1 MFNWLVKKMNVTI
14 EPADWTDEDFHKRA
28 KTIGLLDIFGFENF
42 KHNNFEQLCI
52 NYVNE
57 KLHKLYIAAI
67 FEAEKMELI
76 DEGLESIVSRIQY
89 PNLKVLEVIKML
101 DYKPNS
107 KNYAGVNFAEPP
119 GTGIFT
125 HLDDVCQTGRPVKW
139 EEIADAVETTHKKSN
154 VFRRDK
160 KVRFNF
166 FVSHSAQEVKYDM
179 KEFSERNMDFI
190 PAGLENAMC
199 TQTDVHIQRIYKQ
212 IVNDDEEL
220 KSQAPS
226 KTIWSKFTNHMT
238 DLMEELA
245 EPLLRMGEEKSRKV
259 SKDQEETQLHFIRC
273 IKPRPKP
280 ESENDRSGLFVHSM
294 TLQ

>member
-1 MFNWLVKKMNVTI
+1 MIAAILHMGEIEFLQQSFDDPIEPSVEGKFKNEERVEIVAKLLGYTNPSQYKKIMLQTFSKLGREDIWKPQGYKKCTENRDALAKQAYNNMFNWLVKKMNVTI
-14 EPADWTDEDFHKRA
+14 EPAELSEEDFDKRA

-89 PNLKVLEVIKML
+89 PSLKVLEVIKML

-107 KNYAGVNFAEPP
+107 RNYAGVNFAVTP
-119 GTGIFT
+119 GIGIFT

-139 EEIADAVETTHKKSN
+139 EEIADAIENTHKKN
-154 VFRRDK
+154 KVYTRDK
-160 KVRFNF
+160 KARFF
-166 FVSHSAQEVKYDM
+166 FSVSHSAQEVKYDM

-199 TQTDVHIQRIYKQ
+199 TQSD
-212 IVNDDEEL
+212 
-220 KSQAPS
+220 A
-226 KTIWSKFTNHMT
+226 
-238 DLMEELA
+238 
-245 EPLLRMGEEKSRKV
+245 
-259 SKDQEETQLHFIRC
+259 
-273 IKPRPKP
+273 
-280 ESENDRSGLFVHSM
+280 
-294 TLQ
+294 